1 MPRRRPA
8 RALCASLSVS
18 LSLALLGACTA
29 QGSGDRRTP
38 AGGQPGVASGTVIGG
53 TPKRG
58 GTLTVLSNQDFAHLD
73 PARNWVMP
81 TMDFGTRLLYR
92 TLTTFR
98 AAPGKEGGEIVPD
111 LATDLGRPSN
121 GGRTWTFTL
130 KPGLVYEDGTP
141 IRARDVKY
149 NVERSFAP
157 DLAGGP
163 DYAQR
168 YLAGAEGYTGPLDG
182 KHLDSI
188 RTPDERTVVFE
199 LRRPVA
205 EFSSTVTLPTF
216 SPVPASREAGVQYD
230 LRPFSSGPYR
240 IESYARGKKLVLVRN
255 AHWDAATD
263 PVRKAYPDR
272 IVVIQGLKGGQI
284 DDRIIASAGADA
296 SAVEWSDLQPSSV
309 AKVLPRPGVL
319 KRLSAERTGCTD
331 MLALNTSRAPFD
343 DLLVRR
349 ALQYAV
355 DKRAQVIA
363 NGGPALNDVAT
374 GYLPPSLTGGSAS
387 KPVHDGPATGDVA
400 KARRLLAE
408 AGRADGFDTTITV
421 STGDKTRAEALQQS
435 LARVGVRL
443 RIDTVDPSVYYD
455 TIGDTAKA
463 PDMAISG
470 WCPDYPSAAT
480 FLPFVFDGRTIKE
493 KGNQGNVSQFR
504 DAAVERR
511 MDEIAA
517 MPDAAAAGK
526 AWAALDAEIQRK
538 VPAVPLLWERKPLL
552 VGDNVAGAFG
562 HPSWTGQFDFAVIGL
577 KDPSRSEG

>member
-1 MPRRRPA
+1 MSRRTRM
-8 RALCASLSVS
+8 LSASLSTS
-18 LSLALLGACTA
+18 LALALLGACST
-29 QGSGDRRTP
+29 QGGDDRDPDRR
-38 AGGQPGVASGTVIGG
+38 QPGVATGTVIGG

-81 TMDFGTRLLYR
+81 AMDFGTRLIYR

-98 AAPGKEGGEIVPD
+98 AEPGKKGSEIVPD
-111 LATDLGRPSN
+111 LATDLGRSSD

-141 IRARDVKY
+141 IRARDIKY

-168 YLAGAEGYTGPLDG
+168 YLADAEGYAGPLDG

-188 RTPDERTVVFE
+188 RTPDDRTIVFS
-199 LRRPVA
+199 LNRPVA
-205 EFSSTVTLPTF
+205 EFSYTVTLPTF
-216 SPVPASREAGVQYD
+216 SPVPESREKGVQYD

-255 AHWDAATD
+255 THWDAATD

-284 DDRIIASAGADA
+284 DDRIIESAGVDA

-309 AKVLPRPGVL
+309 AKVLPKPEIRQ
-319 KRLSAERTGCTD
+319 RLSAERTGCTD

-343 DLLVRR
+343 DPKLRL
-349 ALQYAV
+349 AMQYAV
-355 DKRAQVIA
+355 DKEAQVTA
-363 NGGPALNDVAT
+363 NGGPALNDIAT
-374 GYLPPSLTGGSAS
+374 AYLPPSLTGGRAAA
-387 KPVHDGPATGDVA
+387 PVHGGTATGDVK
-400 KARRLLAE
+400 KAEKLLAE

-435 LARVGVRL
+435 LSRVGIRL
-443 RIDTVDPSVYYD
+443 RIETVDPSVYYD
-455 TIGDTAKA
+455 TIGDTANA

-480 FLPFVFDGRTIKE
+480 FLPFVFDGRTIKP

-504 DAAVERR
+504 DKAVERR

-517 MPDAAAAGK
+517 MSDATAANK
-526 AWAALDAEIQRK
+526 AWAALDREIQRTS
-538 VPAVPLLWERKPLL
+538 PAVPLLWERKPLL
-552 VGDNVAGAFG
+552 VGDNIAGAFG

-577 KDPSRSEG
+577 KDPSRSKG

>member
-1 MPRRRPA
+1 MSRRTRI
-8 RALCASLSVS
+8 LSASLSTS
-18 LSLALLGACTA
+18 LALALLGACTT
-29 QGSGDRRTP
+29 QGGGDREPDGR
-38 AGGQPGVASGTVIGG
+38 QPGVATGTVIGG

-81 TMDFGTRLLYR
+81 TMDFGTRLIYR

-98 AAPGKEGGEIVPD
+98 AEPGKKGSEIVPD
-111 LATDLGRPSN
+111 LATDLGRSSD

-141 IRARDVKY
+141 IRARDIKY

-168 YLAGAEGYTGPLDG
+168 YLADAEGYAGPLDG
-182 KHLDSI
+182 KHLASI
-188 RTPDERTVVFE
+188 RTPDDRTIVFS

-205 EFSSTVTLPTF
+205 EFSYTVTLPTF
-216 SPVPASREAGVQYD
+216 SPVPESREKGVQYD

-255 AHWDAATD
+255 THWDAATD

-284 DDRIIASAGADA
+284 DDRIIESAGVDA

-309 AKVLPRPGVL
+309 AKVLPKPEIRQ
-319 KRLSAERTGCTD
+319 RLSAERTGCTD

-343 DLLVRR
+343 DPKLRQ
-349 ALQYAV
+349 AMQYAV
-355 DKRAQVIA
+355 DKEAQVTA

-374 GYLPPSLTGGSAS
+374 AYLPPSLTGGRAAA
-387 KPVHDGPATGDVA
+387 PVHGGPSTGDVE
-400 KARRLLAE
+400 KAEKLLAE
-408 AGRADGFDTTITV
+408 AGKADGFDTTITV

-435 LARVGVRL
+435 LDRVGIRL
-443 RIDTVDPSVYYD
+443 RIETVDPSVYYD
-455 TIGDTAKA
+455 TIGDTANA

-480 FLPFVFDGRTIKE
+480 FLPFVFDGRTIKP

-504 DAAVERR
+504 DKAVERR

-517 MPDAAAAGK
+517 MSDASAANK
-526 AWAALDAEIQRK
+526 AWTALDREIQRTS
-538 VPAVPLLWERKPLL
+538 PAVPLLWERKPLL
-552 VGDNVAGAFG
+552 VGDNIAGAFG

-577 KDPSRSEG
+577 KDPSRSKG

>member
-1 MPRRRPA
+1 MPRHTRP
-8 RALCASLSVS
+8 LSVS
-18 LSLALLGACTA
+18 LSASLTLALLGACTT
-29 QGSGDRRTP
+29 QGGDDRAPDKR
-38 AGGQPGVASGTVIGG
+38 QPGVATGTVIGG
-53 TPKRG
+53 TPMRG

-98 AAPGKEGGEIVPD
+98 AAPGKEGSEVVPD
-111 LATDLGRPSN
+111 LATDLGTSSD

-130 KPGLVYEDGTP
+130 KPGLAYEDGTP
-141 IRARDVKY
+141 IRARDIKY

-168 YLAGAEGYTGPLDG
+168 YLAGTEGYTGPLDG

-188 RTPDERTVVFE
+188 RTPDDRTVIFA

-216 SPVPASREAGVQYD
+216 SPVPASREKGVQYD

-255 AHWDAATD
+255 THWDVATD

-284 DDRIIASAGADA
+284 DDRIIESAGADA
-296 SAVEWSDLQPSSV
+296 SAIEWSDLQPASV
-309 AKVLPRPGVL
+309 AKVLPRPDIR

-331 MLALNTSRAPFD
+331 MLALNTSRPPFD
-343 DLLVRR
+343 DPKLRQ
-349 ALQYAV
+349 AMHYAV
-355 DKRAQVIA
+355 DKQAQVTA

-374 GYLPPSLTGGSAS
+374 AYLPPSLTGGRAAD
-387 KPVHDGPATGDVA
+387 PLHAGPATGDVK
-400 KARRLLAE
+400 KAEKLLAE
-408 AGRADGFDTTITV
+408 AGKADGFDTTITV

-435 LARVGVRL
+435 LARVGIRL
-443 RIDTVDPSVYYD
+443 RIETVDPSVYYD
-455 TIGDTAKA
+455 TIGDTINA

-480 FLPFVFDGRTIKE
+480 FLPFVFDGRTIKP

-504 DAAVERR
+504 DKAVDRR
-511 MDEIAA
+511 MDEIAE
-517 MPDAAAAGK
+517 MSDATTANE
-526 AWAALDAEIQRK
+526 AWTALDQQIQRK
-538 VPAVPLLWERKPLL
+538 SPAIPLLWERKPLL
-552 VGDNVAGAFG
+552 VGDNIAGAFG

-577 KDPSRSEG
+577 KDPSRSQD

>member
-1 MPRRRPA
+1 MSRRTRTLSA
-8 RALCASLSVS
+8 TLSASLA
-18 LSLALLGACTA
+18 LALLGACSA
-29 QGSGDRRTP
+29 QGGDDRGPDER
-38 AGGQPGVASGTVIGG
+38 QPGVATGTVIGG

-81 TMDFGTRLLYR
+81 TMDFGTRLIYR

-98 AAPGKEGGEIVPD
+98 AAPGKQGSEIVPD
-111 LATDLGRPSN
+111 LATDLGRSSD

-141 IRARDVKY
+141 IRARDIKY

-168 YLAGAEGYTGPLDG
+168 YLAGTEGYAGPLDG
-182 KHLDSI
+182 KHLDSV
-188 RTPDERTVVFE
+188 RTPDDRTIVFS

-205 EFSSTVTLPTF
+205 EFSYTVTLPTF
-216 SPVPASREAGVQYD
+216 SPVPESREKGVQYD

-255 AHWDAATD
+255 PHWDAATD

-284 DDRIIASAGADA
+284 DDRIIESAGVDA

-309 AKVLPRPGVL
+309 AKVLPKPAIRQ
-319 KRLSAERTGCTD
+319 RLSAERTGCTD

-343 DLLVRR
+343 NPKLRQ
-349 ALQYAV
+349 AMQYAV
-355 DKRAQVIA
+355 DKEAQVTA

-374 GYLPPSLTGGSAS
+374 GYLPPSLTGGRPAE
-387 KPVHDGPATGDVA
+387 PVHDGPATGDER
-400 KARRLLAE
+400 KAEKLLAE

-435 LARVGVRL
+435 LARVGIRL
-443 RIDTVDPSVYYD
+443 RIETVDPSVYYD
-455 TIGDTAKA
+455 TIGDTAGA

-480 FLPFVFDGRTIKE
+480 FLPFVFDGRAIKP

-504 DAAVERR
+504 DKAVEQR

-517 MPDAAAAGK
+517 MPDATAANT
-526 AWAALDAEIQRK
+526 AWTALDQEIQRSS
-538 VPAVPLLWERKPLL
+538 PAVPLLWERKPLL
-552 VGDNVAGAFG
+552 VGDNIAGAFG

-577 KDPSRSEG
+577 KDPSRSKG

>member
-1 MPRRRPA
+1 MSRPT
-8 RALCASLSVS
+8 RMLSASLSTS
-18 LSLALLGACTA
+18 LALALLGACTT
-29 QGSGDRRTP
+29 QGGDDRDPDKR
-38 AGGQPGVASGTVIGG
+38 QPGVATGTVIGG

-81 TMDFGTRLLYR
+81 TMDFGTRLIYR

-98 AAPGKEGGEIVPD
+98 AAPGKKGSEIVPD
-111 LATDLGRPSN
+111 LATDLGRSSD

-141 IRARDVKY
+141 IRARDIKY

-168 YLAGAEGYTGPLDG
+168 YLADAEGYAGPLDG

-188 RTPDERTVVFE
+188 RTPDDRTIVFA

-205 EFSSTVTLPTF
+205 EFSYTVTLPTF
-216 SPVPASREAGVQYD
+216 SPVPESREKGVQYD

-255 AHWDAATD
+255 THWDAATD

-284 DDRIIASAGADA
+284 DDRIIESAGVDA

-309 AKVLPRPGVL
+309 AKVLPKPEIRQ
-319 KRLSAERTGCTD
+319 RLSAERTGCTD

-343 DLLVRR
+343 DPKLRQ
-349 ALQYAV
+349 AMQYAV
-355 DKRAQVIA
+355 DKEAQVTA

-374 GYLPPSLTGGSAS
+374 AYLPPSLTGGRAAA
-387 KPVHDGPATGDVA
+387 PVHGGPATGDVK
-400 KARRLLAE
+400 KAEKLLAE
-408 AGRADGFDTTITV
+408 AGEADGFDTTITV

-435 LARVGVRL
+435 LARVGIRL
-443 RIDTVDPSVYYD
+443 RIETVDPSVYYD
-455 TIGDTAKA
+455 TIGDTANA

-480 FLPFVFDGRTIKE
+480 FLPFVFDGRTIKP

-504 DAAVERR
+504 DKAVERR

-517 MPDAAAAGK
+517 MSDASAANK
-526 AWAALDAEIQRK
+526 AWTALDREIQRTS
-538 VPAVPLLWERKPLL
+538 PAVPLLWERKPLL
-552 VGDNVAGAFG
+552 VGDNIAGAFG

-577 KDPSRSEG
+577 KDPSRSKG

>member
-1 MPRRRPA
+1 MSRRTRM
-8 RALCASLSVS
+8 LSASLSTS
-18 LSLALLGACTA
+18 LALALLGACST
-29 QGSGDRRTP
+29 QGGDGRDPDRR
-38 AGGQPGVASGTVIGG
+38 QPGVATGTVIGG

-81 TMDFGTRLLYR
+81 AMDFGTRLIYR

-98 AAPGKEGGEIVPD
+98 AEPGKKGSEIVPD
-111 LATDLGRPSN
+111 LATDLGRSSD

-141 IRARDVKY
+141 IRARDIKY

-168 YLAGAEGYTGPLDG
+168 YLADAEGYAGPLGG

-188 RTPDERTVVFE
+188 RTPDDRTIVFS
-199 LRRPVA
+199 LNRPVA
-205 EFSSTVTLPTF
+205 EFSYTVTLPTF
-216 SPVPASREAGVQYD
+216 SPVPESREKGVQYD

-255 AHWDAATD
+255 THWDAATD

-284 DDRIIASAGADA
+284 DDRIIESAGVDA

-309 AKVLPRPGVL
+309 AKVLPKPEIRQ
-319 KRLSAERTGCTD
+319 RLSAERTGCTD

-343 DLLVRR
+343 DPKLRL
-349 ALQYAV
+349 AMQYAV
-355 DKRAQVIA
+355 DKEAQVTA

-374 GYLPPSLTGGSAS
+374 AYLPPSLTGGRAAA
-387 KPVHDGPATGDVA
+387 PVHGGPVTGDVK
-400 KARRLLAE
+400 KAEKLLAE

-435 LARVGVRL
+435 LSRVGIRL
-443 RIDTVDPSVYYD
+443 RIETVDPSVYYD
-455 TIGDTAKA
+455 TIGDTANA

-480 FLPFVFDGRTIKE
+480 FLPFVFDGRTIKP

-504 DAAVERR
+504 DKAVERR

-517 MPDAAAAGK
+517 MSDATAANK
-526 AWAALDAEIQRK
+526 AWTALDREIQRTS
-538 VPAVPLLWERKPLL
+538 PAVPLLWERKPLL
-552 VGDNVAGAFG
+552 VGDNIAGAFG

-577 KDPSRSEG
+577 KDPSRSKG

>member
-1 MPRRRPA
+1 MSRRTRM
-8 RALCASLSVS
+8 LSASLSTS
-18 LSLALLGACTA
+18 LALALLGACST
-29 QGSGDRRTP
+29 QGGDDRDQDGR
-38 AGGQPGVASGTVIGG
+38 QPGVATGTVIGG

-81 TMDFGTRLLYR
+81 AMDFGTRLIYR

-98 AAPGKEGGEIVPD
+98 AEPGKKGSEIVPD
-111 LATDLGRPSN
+111 LATDLGRSSD

-141 IRARDVKY
+141 IRARDIKY

-168 YLAGAEGYTGPLDG
+168 YLADAEGYAGPLGG

-188 RTPDERTVVFE
+188 RTPDDRTVVFS
-199 LRRPVA
+199 LNRPVA
-205 EFSSTVTLPTF
+205 EFPYTVTLPTF
-216 SPVPASREAGVQYD
+216 SPVPESREKGVQYD

-255 AHWDAATD
+255 THWDAATD

-284 DDRIIASAGADA
+284 DDRIIQSAGVDA

-309 AKVLPRPGVL
+309 AKVLPKPEIRQ
-319 KRLSAERTGCTD
+319 RLSAERTGCTD

-343 DLLVRR
+343 DPKLRL
-349 ALQYAV
+349 AMQYAV
-355 DKRAQVIA
+355 DKEAQVTA

-374 GYLPPSLTGGSAS
+374 AYLPPSLTGGRAAA
-387 KPVHDGPATGDVA
+387 PVHGGPVTGDVK
-400 KARRLLAE
+400 KAEKLLAE

-435 LARVGVRL
+435 LSRVGIRL
-443 RIDTVDPSVYYD
+443 RIETVDPSVYYD
-455 TIGDTAKA
+455 TIGDTANA

-480 FLPFVFDGRTIKE
+480 FLPFVFDGRTIKP

-504 DAAVERR
+504 DKAVERR

-517 MPDAAAAGK
+517 MPDATAADK
-526 AWAALDAEIQRK
+526 AWTALDREIQRTS
-538 VPAVPLLWERKPLL
+538 PAVPLLWERKPLL
-552 VGDNVAGAFG
+552 VGDNIAGAFG

-577 KDPSRSEG
+577 KDPSRSKG

>member
-1 MPRRRPA
+1 MPRPTRM
-8 RALCASLSVS
+8 LSASLSAS
-18 LSLALLGACTA
+18 LALALLGACTT
-29 QGSGDRRTP
+29 QGGDDRDPDKR
-38 AGGQPGVASGTVIGG
+38 QPGVATGTVIGG

-81 TMDFGTRLLYR
+81 TMDFGTRLIYR

-98 AAPGKEGGEIVPD
+98 AAPGKKGSEIVPD
-111 LATDLGRPSN
+111 LATDLGRSSD

-141 IRARDVKY
+141 IRARDIKY
-149 NVERSFAP
+149 NVERSFAS

-168 YLAGAEGYTGPLDG
+168 YLADAEGYAGPLDG

-188 RTPDERTVVFE
+188 RTPDDRTIVFA

-205 EFSSTVTLPTF
+205 EFSYTVTLPTF
-216 SPVPASREAGVQYD
+216 SPVPESREKGVQYD

-255 AHWDAATD
+255 THWDAATD

-272 IVVIQGLKGGQI
+272 IVVIQGLKGSQI
-284 DDRIIASAGADA
+284 DDRIIESAGVDA

-309 AKVLPRPGVL
+309 AKVLPKPEIRQ
-319 KRLSAERTGCTD
+319 RLSAERTGCTD

-343 DLLVRR
+343 DPKLRQ
-349 ALQYAV
+349 AMQYAV
-355 DKRAQVIA
+355 DKEAQVTA

-374 GYLPPSLTGGSAS
+374 AYLPPSLTGGRAAA
-387 KPVHDGPATGDVA
+387 PVHGGPTTGDVK
-400 KARRLLAE
+400 KAEKLLTE
-408 AGRADGFDTTITV
+408 AGEADGFDTTITV

-435 LARVGVRL
+435 LARVGIRL
-443 RIDTVDPSVYYD
+443 RIETVDPSVYYD
-455 TIGDTAKA
+455 TIGDTANA

-480 FLPFVFDGRTIKE
+480 FLPFVFDGRTIKP

-504 DAAVERR
+504 DKAVERR

-517 MPDAAAAGK
+517 MSDASAANK
-526 AWAALDAEIQRK
+526 AWTALDREIQRTS
-538 VPAVPLLWERKPLL
+538 PAVPLLWERKPLL
-552 VGDNVAGAFG
+552 VGDNIAGAFG

-577 KDPSRSEG
+577 KDPSRSKG

>member
-1 MPRRRPA
+1 MSRRTRM
-8 RALCASLSVS
+8 LSASLSTS
-18 LSLALLGACTA
+18 LALALLGACST
-29 QGSGDRRTP
+29 QGGDDRDQDGR
-38 AGGQPGVASGTVIGG
+38 QPGVATGTVIGG

-81 TMDFGTRLLYR
+81 AMDFGTRLIYR

-98 AAPGKEGGEIVPD
+98 AEPGKKGSEIVPD
-111 LATDLGRPSN
+111 LATDLGRSSD

-141 IRARDVKY
+141 IRARDIKY

-168 YLAGAEGYTGPLDG
+168 YLADAEGYAGPLGG

-188 RTPDERTVVFE
+188 RTPDDRTVVFS
-199 LRRPVA
+199 LNRPVA
-205 EFSSTVTLPTF
+205 EFPYTVTLPTF
-216 SPVPASREAGVQYD
+216 SPVPESREKGVQYD

-255 AHWDAATD
+255 THWDAATD

-284 DDRIIASAGADA
+284 DDRIIQSAGVDA

-309 AKVLPRPGVL
+309 AKVLPKPDIRQ
-319 KRLSAERTGCTD
+319 RLSAERTGCTD

-343 DLLVRR
+343 DPKLRL
-349 ALQYAV
+349 AMQYAV
-355 DKRAQVIA
+355 DKEAQVTA

-374 GYLPPSLTGGSAS
+374 AYLPPSLTGGRAAA
-387 KPVHDGPATGDVA
+387 PVHGGPVTGDVK
-400 KARRLLAE
+400 KAEKLLAE

-435 LARVGVRL
+435 LSRVGIRL
-443 RIDTVDPSVYYD
+443 RIETVDPSVYYD
-455 TIGDTAKA
+455 TIGDTANA

-480 FLPFVFDGRTIKE
+480 FLPFVFDGRTIKP

-504 DAAVERR
+504 DKAVERR

-517 MPDAAAAGK
+517 MPDETAADK
-526 AWAALDAEIQRK
+526 AWTALDREIQRTS
-538 VPAVPLLWERKPLL
+538 PAVPLLWERKPLL
-552 VGDNVAGAFG
+552 VGDNIAGAFG

-577 KDPSRSEG
+577 KDPSRSKG

>member
-1 MPRRRPA
+1 MSRRTRM
-8 RALCASLSVS
+8 LSASLSTS
-18 LSLALLGACTA
+18 LALALLGACTA
-29 QGSGDRRTP
+29 QGGGDRDPDGR
-38 AGGQPGVASGTVIGG
+38 QPGVATGTVIGG

-81 TMDFGTRLLYR
+81 TMDFGTRLIYR

-98 AAPGKEGGEIVPD
+98 AEPGKKGSEIVPD
-111 LATDLGRPSN
+111 LATDLGRSSD

-141 IRARDVKY
+141 IRARDIKY

-168 YLAGAEGYTGPLDG
+168 YLADTEGYAGPLDG

-188 RTPDERTVVFE
+188 RTPDDRTIVFS

-205 EFSSTVTLPTF
+205 EFSYTVTLPTF
-216 SPVPASREAGVQYD
+216 SPVPASREKGVQYD

-240 IESYARGKKLVLVRN
+240 VESYARGKKLVLVRN
-255 AHWDAATD
+255 THWDAATD

-284 DDRIIASAGADA
+284 DDRIIESAGVDA

-309 AKVLPRPGVL
+309 AKVLPKPEIRQ
-319 KRLSAERTGCTD
+319 RLSAERTGCTD

-343 DLLVRR
+343 DPKLRL
-349 ALQYAV
+349 AMQYAV
-355 DKRAQVIA
+355 DKEAQVTA

-374 GYLPPSLTGGSAS
+374 AYLPPSLTGGRAAA
-387 KPVHDGPATGDVA
+387 PVHDGPATGDVK
-400 KARRLLAE
+400 KAEKLLAE

-435 LARVGVRL
+435 LSRVGIRL
-443 RIDTVDPSVYYD
+443 RIETVDPSVYYD
-455 TIGDTAKA
+455 TIGDTANA

-480 FLPFVFDGRTIKE
+480 FLPFVFDGRTIKP

-504 DAAVERR
+504 DKAVERR

-517 MPDAAAAGK
+517 MSDATAANK
-526 AWAALDAEIQRK
+526 AWTALDREIQRTS
-538 VPAVPLLWERKPLL
+538 PAVPLLWERKPLL
-552 VGDNVAGAFG
+552 VGDNIAGAFG

-577 KDPSRSEG
+577 KDPSRSRG

>member
-1 MPRRRPA
+1 MSRRTRM
-8 RALCASLSVS
+8 LSASLSTS
-18 LSLALLGACTA
+18 LALALLGACTT
-29 QGSGDRRTP
+29 QGGDDRDPDKR
-38 AGGQPGVASGTVIGG
+38 QPGVATGTVIGG

-81 TMDFGTRLLYR
+81 TMDFGTRLIYR

-98 AAPGKEGGEIVPD
+98 AAPGKKGSEIVPD
-111 LATDLGRPSN
+111 LATDLGRSSD

-141 IRARDVKY
+141 IRARDIKY

-168 YLAGAEGYTGPLDG
+168 YLAEAEGYAGPLDG

-188 RTPDERTVVFE
+188 RTPDDRTIVFA

-205 EFSSTVTLPTF
+205 EFSYTVTLPTF
-216 SPVPASREAGVQYD
+216 SPVPESREKGVQYD

-255 AHWDAATD
+255 THWDAATD

-284 DDRIIASAGADA
+284 DDRIIESAGVDA

-309 AKVLPRPGVL
+309 AKVLPKPEIRQ
-319 KRLSAERTGCTD
+319 RLSAERTGCTD

-343 DLLVRR
+343 DPKLRQ
-349 ALQYAV
+349 AMQYAV
-355 DKRAQVIA
+355 DKEAQVTA

-374 GYLPPSLTGGSAS
+374 AFLPPSLTGGRAAA
-387 KPVHDGPATGDVA
+387 PVHDRPATGDVK
-400 KARRLLAE
+400 KAEKLLAE

-435 LARVGVRL
+435 LARVGIRL
-443 RIDTVDPSVYYD
+443 RIETVDPSVYYD
-455 TIGDTAKA
+455 TIGDTANA

-480 FLPFVFDGRTIKE
+480 FLPFVFDGRTIKP

-504 DAAVERR
+504 DKAVERR

-517 MPDAAAAGK
+517 MSDASAANK
-526 AWAALDAEIQRK
+526 AWTALDREIQRTS
-538 VPAVPLLWERKPLL
+538 PAVPLLWERKPLL
-552 VGDNVAGAFG
+552 VGDNIAGAFG

-577 KDPSRSEG
+577 KDPSRSKG

>member
-1 MPRRRPA
+1 MSRRTRM
-8 RALCASLSVS
+8 LSASLSTS
-18 LSLALLGACTA
+18 LALALLGACST
-29 QGSGDRRTP
+29 QGGDDRDQDGR
-38 AGGQPGVASGTVIGG
+38 QPGVATGTVIGG

-81 TMDFGTRLLYR
+81 AMDFGTRLIYR

-98 AAPGKEGGEIVPD
+98 AEPGKKGSEIVPD
-111 LATDLGRPSN
+111 LATDLGRSSD

-141 IRARDVKY
+141 IRARDIKY

-168 YLAGAEGYTGPLDG
+168 YLADAEGYAGPLGG

-188 RTPDERTVVFE
+188 RTPDDRTVVFS
-199 LRRPVA
+199 LNRPVA
-205 EFSSTVTLPTF
+205 EFPYTVTLPTF
-216 SPVPASREAGVQYD
+216 SPVPESREKGVQYD

-255 AHWDAATD
+255 THWDAATD

-284 DDRIIASAGADA
+284 DDRIIQSAGVDA

-309 AKVLPRPGVL
+309 AKVLPKPDIRQ
-319 KRLSAERTGCTD
+319 RLSAERTGCTD

-343 DLLVRR
+343 DPKLRL
-349 ALQYAV
+349 AMQYAV
-355 DKRAQVIA
+355 DKEAQVTA

-374 GYLPPSLTGGSAS
+374 AYLPPSLTGGRAAA
-387 KPVHDGPATGDVA
+387 PVHGGPVTGDVK
-400 KARRLLAE
+400 KAEKLLAE

-435 LARVGVRL
+435 LSRVGIRL
-443 RIDTVDPSVYYD
+443 RIETVDPSVYYD
-455 TIGDTAKA
+455 TIGDTANA

-480 FLPFVFDGRTIKE
+480 FLPFVFDGRTIKP

-504 DAAVERR
+504 DKAVERR

-517 MPDAAAAGK
+517 MPDATAADK
-526 AWAALDAEIQRK
+526 AWTALDREIQRTS
-538 VPAVPLLWERKPLL
+538 PAVPLLWERKPLL
-552 VGDNVAGAFG
+552 VGDNIAGAFG

-577 KDPSRSEG
+577 KDPSRSKG

>member
-1 MPRRRPA
+1 MSRRSRV
-8 RALCASLSVS
+8 LSVS
-18 LSLALLGACTA
+18 LSTSLALALLSACST
-29 QGSGDRRTP
+29 QGGDDRGPDTR
-38 AGGQPGVASGTVIGG
+38 QPGVATGTVIGG

-81 TMDFGTRLLYR
+81 TMDFGTRLIYR

-98 AAPGKEGGEIVPD
+98 AAPGKRGSEIVPD
-111 LATDLGRPSN
+111 LATDLGRSSD

-130 KPGLVYEDGTP
+130 KSGLVYEDGTP
-141 IRARDVKY
+141 IRARDIKY

-168 YLAGAEGYTGPLDG
+168 YLAGTEGYAGPLDG
-182 KHLDSI
+182 EHLDSI
-188 RTPDERTVVFE
+188 RTPDDRTIVFS

-216 SPVPASREAGVQYD
+216 SPVPESREKGVQYD

-240 IESYARGKKLVLVRN
+240 IESYARGKKLVLGRN
-255 AHWDAATD
+255 PHWDAATD

-272 IVVIQGLKGGQI
+272 IVVVQGLKGGQI
-284 DDRIIASAGADA
+284 DDRIIESAGADA

-309 AKVLPRPGVL
+309 AKVLPKPGIRQ
-319 KRLSAERTGCTD
+319 RLSAERTGCTD

-343 DLLVRR
+343 DPKLRQ
-349 ALQYAV
+349 AMQYAV
-355 DKRAQVIA
+355 DKQAQVTA
-363 NGGPALNDVAT
+363 NGGPALNDIAT
-374 GYLPPSLTGGSAS
+374 AYLPPSLTGGRAAD
-387 KPVHDGPATGDVA
+387 PVHTGPATGDVK
-400 KARRLLAE
+400 KADKLLAE
-408 AGRADGFDTTITV
+408 AGKGDGFDTTITV

-435 LARVGVRL
+435 LARVGIRL
-443 RIDTVDPSVYYD
+443 RIETVDPSVYYD
-455 TIGDTAKA
+455 TIGDTANA

-480 FLPFVFDGRTIKE
+480 FLPFVFDGRTIKA

-504 DAAVERR
+504 DKAVERR

-517 MPDAAAAGK
+517 MPDATAAAK
-526 AWAALDAEIQRK
+526 AWNALDREIQAK
-538 VPAVPLLWERKPLL
+538 SPAVPLLWERKPLL
-552 VGDNVAGAFG
+552 VGDNIAGAFG

-577 KDPSRSEG
+577 KDPSRSQG

>member
-1 MPRRRPA
+1 MSRRTRM
-8 RALCASLSVS
+8 LSASLSTS
-18 LSLALLGACTA
+18 LALALLGACST
-29 QGSGDRRTP
+29 QGGDDRDPGER
-38 AGGQPGVASGTVIGG
+38 QPGVATGTVIGG

-81 TMDFGTRLLYR
+81 AMDFGTRLIYR

-98 AAPGKEGGEIVPD
+98 AEPGKKGSEIVPD
-111 LATDLGRPSN
+111 LATDLGRSSD

-141 IRARDVKY
+141 IRARDIKY

-168 YLAGAEGYTGPLDG
+168 YLADAEGYTGPLDG

-188 RTPDERTVVFE
+188 RTPDDRTIVFS
-199 LRRPVA
+199 LNRPVA
-205 EFSSTVTLPTF
+205 EFSYTVTLPTF
-216 SPVPASREAGVQYD
+216 SPVPPSREKGVQYD

-255 AHWDAATD
+255 THWDAATD

-284 DDRIIASAGADA
+284 DDRIIESAGVDA

-309 AKVLPRPGVL
+309 AKVLPKPEIRQ
-319 KRLSAERTGCTD
+319 RLSAERTGCTD

-343 DLLVRR
+343 DPKLRL
-349 ALQYAV
+349 AMQYAV
-355 DKRAQVIA
+355 DKEAQVTA

-374 GYLPPSLTGGSAS
+374 AYLPPSLTGGRAAD
-387 KPVHDGPATGDVA
+387 PVHDGPATGDVK
-400 KARRLLAE
+400 KAEKLLAE
-408 AGRADGFDTTITV
+408 AGKADGFDTTITV

-435 LARVGVRL
+435 LSRVGIRL
-443 RIDTVDPSVYYD
+443 RIETVDPSVYYD
-455 TIGDTAKA
+455 TIGDTANA

-480 FLPFVFDGRTIKE
+480 FLPFVFDGRTIKP

-504 DAAVERR
+504 DKAVERR

-517 MPDAAAAGK
+517 MSDATAANK
-526 AWAALDAEIQRK
+526 AWTALDREIQRTS
-538 VPAVPLLWERKPLL
+538 PAVPLLWERKPLL
-552 VGDNVAGAFG
+552 VGDNIAGAFG

-577 KDPSRSEG
+577 KDPSRSKG

>member
-1 MPRRRPA
+1 MSRRTRM
-8 RALCASLSVS
+8 LSASLSTS
-18 LSLALLGACTA
+18 LALALLGACST
-29 QGSGDRRTP
+29 QGGDDRDPGER
-38 AGGQPGVASGTVIGG
+38 QPGVATGTVIGG

-81 TMDFGTRLLYR
+81 AMDFGTRLIYR

-98 AAPGKEGGEIVPD
+98 AEPGKKGSEIVPD
-111 LATDLGRPSN
+111 LATDLGRSSD

-141 IRARDVKY
+141 IRARDIKY

-168 YLAGAEGYTGPLDG
+168 YLADAEGYAGPLDG

-188 RTPDERTVVFE
+188 RTPDDRTIVFS
-199 LRRPVA
+199 LNRPVA
-205 EFSSTVTLPTF
+205 EFSYTVTLPTF
-216 SPVPASREAGVQYD
+216 SPVPQSREKGVQYD

-255 AHWDAATD
+255 THWDSATD

-284 DDRIIASAGADA
+284 DDRIIESAGVDA

-309 AKVLPRPGVL
+309 AKVLPKPEIRQ
-319 KRLSAERTGCTD
+319 RLSAERTGCTD

-343 DLLVRR
+343 DPKLRL
-349 ALQYAV
+349 AMQYAV
-355 DKRAQVIA
+355 DKEAQVTA
-363 NGGPALNDVAT
+363 NGGPALNDIAT
-374 GYLPPSLTGGSAS
+374 AYLPPSLTGGRAAD
-387 KPVHDGPATGDVA
+387 PVHGGPATGDVK
-400 KARRLLAE
+400 KAEKLLAE
-408 AGRADGFDTTITV
+408 AGKADGFDTTITV

-435 LARVGVRL
+435 LSRVGIRL
-443 RIDTVDPSVYYD
+443 RIETVDPSVYYD
-455 TIGDTAKA
+455 TIGDTANA

-480 FLPFVFDGRTIKE
+480 FLPFVFDGRTIKP

-504 DAAVERR
+504 DKAVERR

-517 MPDAAAAGK
+517 MSDATAANK
-526 AWAALDAEIQRK
+526 AWAALDREIQRTS
-538 VPAVPLLWERKPLL
+538 PAVPLLWERKPLL
-552 VGDNVAGAFG
+552 VGDNIAGAFG

-577 KDPSRSEG
+577 KDPSRSKG

>member
-1 MPRRRPA
+1 MSRRTRM
-8 RALCASLSVS
+8 LSASLST
-18 LSLALLGACTA
+18 SLALVLLGACSP
-29 QGSGDRRTP
+29 QGGDDRDPGER
-38 AGGQPGVASGTVIGG
+38 QPGVATGTVIGS

-81 TMDFGTRLLYR
+81 TMDFGTRLIYR

-98 AAPGKEGGEIVPD
+98 AEPGKKGSEIVPD
-111 LATDLGRPSN
+111 LATDLGRSSD

-141 IRARDVKY
+141 IRARDIKY

-168 YLAGAEGYTGPLDG
+168 YLADAEGYAGPLDG

-188 RTPDERTVVFE
+188 RTPDDRTIVFS

-205 EFSSTVTLPTF
+205 EFSYTVTLPTF
-216 SPVPASREAGVQYD
+216 SPVPESREKGVQYD

-255 AHWDAATD
+255 THWDAATD

-284 DDRIIASAGADA
+284 DDRIIESAGVDA
-296 SAVEWSDLQPSSV
+296 SAVEWSDLQASSV
-309 AKVLPRPGVL
+309 AKVLPKPEIRQ
-319 KRLSAERTGCTD
+319 RLSAERTGCTD

-343 DLLVRR
+343 DPKLRL
-349 ALQYAV
+349 AMQYAV
-355 DKRAQVIA
+355 DKEAQVTA

-374 GYLPPSLTGGSAS
+374 AYLPPSLTGGRPAA
-387 KPVHDGPATGDVA
+387 PVHGGPATGDVK
-400 KARRLLAE
+400 KAEKLLAE
-408 AGRADGFDTTITV
+408 AGKADGFDTTITV

-435 LARVGVRL
+435 LSRVGIRL
-443 RIDTVDPSVYYD
+443 RIETVDPSVYYD
-455 TIGDTAKA
+455 TIGDTAGA

-480 FLPFVFDGRTIKE
+480 FLPFVFDGRTIKP

-504 DAAVERR
+504 DKAVERR

-517 MPDAAAAGK
+517 MPDATAADK
-526 AWAALDAEIQRK
+526 AWTALDREIQRSS
-538 VPAVPLLWERKPLL
+538 PAVPLLWERKPLL
-552 VGDNVAGAFG
+552 VGDNIAGAFG

-577 KDPSRSEG
+577 KDPSRSKG

>member
-1 MPRRRPA
+1 MSRRTRM
-8 RALCASLSVS
+8 LSASLSTS
-18 LSLALLGACTA
+18 LALALLGACTA
-29 QGSGDRRTP
+29 QGGGDRDPDGR
-38 AGGQPGVASGTVIGG
+38 QPGVATGTVIGG

-81 TMDFGTRLLYR
+81 TMDFGTRLIYR

-98 AAPGKEGGEIVPD
+98 AEPGKTGSEIVPD
-111 LATDLGRPSN
+111 LATDLGRSSD

-141 IRARDVKY
+141 IRARDIKY

-168 YLAGAEGYTGPLDG
+168 YLADTEGYAGPLDG

-188 RTPDERTVVFE
+188 RTPDDRTIVFS

-205 EFSSTVTLPTF
+205 EFSYTVTLPTF
-216 SPVPASREAGVQYD
+216 SPVPASREKGVQYD

-240 IESYARGKKLVLVRN
+240 VESYARGKKLVLVRN
-255 AHWDAATD
+255 THWDAATD

-284 DDRIIASAGADA
+284 DDRIIESAGVDA

-309 AKVLPRPGVL
+309 AKVLPKPEIRQ
-319 KRLSAERTGCTD
+319 RLSAERTGCTD

-343 DLLVRR
+343 DPKLRL
-349 ALQYAV
+349 AMQYAV
-355 DKRAQVIA
+355 DKEAQVTA
-363 NGGPALNDVAT
+363 NGGPALNDIAT
-374 GYLPPSLTGGSAS
+374 AYLPPSLTGGRAAA
-387 KPVHDGPATGDVA
+387 PVHGGPATGDVE
-400 KARRLLAE
+400 KAEKLLAE

-435 LARVGVRL
+435 LSRVGIRL
-443 RIDTVDPSVYYD
+443 RIETVDPSVYYD
-455 TIGDTAKA
+455 TIGDTAGA

-480 FLPFVFDGRTIKE
+480 FLPFVFDGRTIKP

-504 DAAVERR
+504 DKAVERR

-517 MPDAAAAGK
+517 MADATAANK
-526 AWAALDAEIQRK
+526 AWTALDREIQRTS
-538 VPAVPLLWERKPLL
+538 PAVPLLWERKPLL
-552 VGDNVAGAFG
+552 VGDNIAGAFG

-577 KDPSRSEG
+577 KDPSRSRG

>member
-1 MPRRRPA
+1 MSRRTRM
-8 RALCASLSVS
+8 LSASLSTS
-18 LSLALLGACTA
+18 LALALLGACST
-29 QGSGDRRTP
+29 QGGDDRDPDRR
-38 AGGQPGVASGTVIGG
+38 QPGVATGTVIGG

-81 TMDFGTRLLYR
+81 AMDFGTRLIYR

-98 AAPGKEGGEIVPD
+98 AEPGKKGSEIVPD
-111 LATDLGRPSN
+111 LATDLGRSSD

-141 IRARDVKY
+141 IRARDIKY

-168 YLAGAEGYTGPLDG
+168 YLADAEGYAGPLDG

-188 RTPDERTVVFE
+188 RTPDDRTIVFS
-199 LRRPVA
+199 LNRPVA
-205 EFSSTVTLPTF
+205 EFSYTVTLPTF
-216 SPVPASREAGVQYD
+216 SPVPESREKGVQYD

-255 AHWDAATD
+255 THWDAATD

-284 DDRIIASAGADA
+284 DDRIIESAGVDA

-309 AKVLPRPGVL
+309 AKVLPKPEIRQ
-319 KRLSAERTGCTD
+319 RLSAERTGCTD

-343 DLLVRR
+343 DPKLRL
-349 ALQYAV
+349 AMQYAV
-355 DKRAQVIA
+355 DKEAQVTA
-363 NGGPALNDVAT
+363 NGGPALNDIAT
-374 GYLPPSLTGGSAS
+374 AYLPPSLTGGRAAA
-387 KPVHDGPATGDVA
+387 PVHGGPATGDVK
-400 KARRLLAE
+400 KAEKLLAE

-435 LARVGVRL
+435 LSRVGIRL
-443 RIDTVDPSVYYD
+443 RIETVDPSVYYD
-455 TIGDTAKA
+455 TIGDTANA

-480 FLPFVFDGRTIKE
+480 FLPFVFDGRTIKP

-504 DAAVERR
+504 DKAVERR

-517 MPDAAAAGK
+517 MSDATAANK
-526 AWAALDAEIQRK
+526 AWAALDREIQRTS
-538 VPAVPLLWERKPLL
+538 PAVPLLWERKPLL
-552 VGDNVAGAFG
+552 VGDNIAGAFG

-577 KDPSRSEG
+577 KDPSRSKG

>member
-1 MPRRRPA
+1 MSRRTRM
-8 RALCASLSVS
+8 LSASLSTS
-18 LSLALLGACTA
+18 LALALLGACTT
-29 QGSGDRRTP
+29 QGGDDRDPDKR
-38 AGGQPGVASGTVIGG
+38 QPGVATGTVIGG

-98 AAPGKEGGEIVPD
+98 AEPGKKGSEIVPD
-111 LATDLGRPSN
+111 LATDLGRSSD

-141 IRARDVKY
+141 IRARDIKY

-168 YLAGAEGYTGPLDG
+168 YLADAEGYAGPLDG

-188 RTPDERTVVFE
+188 RTPDDRTIVFS
-199 LRRPVA
+199 LNRPVA
-205 EFSSTVTLPTF
+205 EFSYTVTLPTF
-216 SPVPASREAGVQYD
+216 SPVPASREKGVQYD

-255 AHWDAATD
+255 THWDAATD

-284 DDRIIASAGADA
+284 DDRIIESAGVDA

-309 AKVLPRPGVL
+309 AKVLPKPEIRQ
-319 KRLSAERTGCTD
+319 RLSAERTGCTD

-343 DLLVRR
+343 DPKLRQ
-349 ALQYAV
+349 AMQYAV
-355 DKRAQVIA
+355 DKEAQVTA

-374 GYLPPSLTGGSAS
+374 AYLPPSLTGGRAAA
-387 KPVHDGPATGDVA
+387 PVHGGPATGDVK
-400 KARRLLAE
+400 KAEKLLAE
-408 AGRADGFDTTITV
+408 VGRADGFDTTITV

-435 LARVGVRL
+435 LARVGIRL
-443 RIDTVDPSVYYD
+443 RIETVDPSVYYD
-455 TIGDTAKA
+455 TIGDTANA

-480 FLPFVFDGRTIKE
+480 FLPFVFDGRTIKP

-504 DAAVERR
+504 DKAVERR

-517 MPDAAAAGK
+517 MADATAADK
-526 AWAALDAEIQRK
+526 AWAALDREIQRTS
-538 VPAVPLLWERKPLL
+538 PAVPLLWERKPLL
-552 VGDNVAGAFG
+552 VGDNIAGAFG

-577 KDPSRSEG
+577 KDPSRSKG

>member
-1 MPRRRPA
+1 MSSRTRI
-8 RALCASLSVS
+8 LSASLSTS
-18 LSLALLGACTA
+18 LALALLGACTT
-29 QGSGDRRTP
+29 QGGGDREPDGR
-38 AGGQPGVASGTVIGG
+38 QPGVATGTVIGG

-81 TMDFGTRLLYR
+81 TMDFGTRLIYR

-98 AAPGKEGGEIVPD
+98 AEPGKKGTEIVPD
-111 LATDLGRPSN
+111 LATDLGRSSDD
-121 GGRTWTFTL
+121 GRTWTFTL

-141 IRARDVKY
+141 IRARDIKY

-168 YLAGAEGYTGPLDG
+168 YLADAEGYAGPLDG
-182 KHLDSI
+182 KHLASI
-188 RTPDERTVVFE
+188 RTPDDRTIVFS

-205 EFSSTVTLPTF
+205 EFSYTVTLPTF
-216 SPVPASREAGVQYD
+216 SPVPESREKGVQYD

-255 AHWDAATD
+255 THWDAATD

-284 DDRIIASAGADA
+284 DDRIIESAGVDA

-309 AKVLPRPGVL
+309 AKVLPKPEIRQ
-319 KRLSAERTGCTD
+319 RLSAERTGCTD

-343 DLLVRR
+343 DPKLRQ
-349 ALQYAV
+349 AMQYAV
-355 DKRAQVIA
+355 DKEAQVTA

-374 GYLPPSLTGGSAS
+374 AYLPPSLTGGRAAA
-387 KPVHDGPATGDVA
+387 PVHGGPSTGDVE
-400 KARRLLAE
+400 KAEKLLAE
-408 AGRADGFDTTITV
+408 AGKADGFDTTITV

-435 LARVGVRL
+435 LDRVGIRL
-443 RIDTVDPSVYYD
+443 RIETVDPSVYYD
-455 TIGDTAKA
+455 TIGDTANA

-480 FLPFVFDGRTIKE
+480 FLPFVFDGRTIKP

-504 DAAVERR
+504 DKAVERR

-517 MPDAAAAGK
+517 MSDASAANK
-526 AWAALDAEIQRK
+526 AWTALDREIQRTS
-538 VPAVPLLWERKPLL
+538 PAVPLLWERKPLL
-552 VGDNVAGAFG
+552 VGDNIAGAFG

-577 KDPSRSEG
+577 KDPSRSKG

>member
-1 MPRRRPA
+1 MSRRTRM
-8 RALCASLSVS
+8 LSASLSTS
-18 LSLALLGACTA
+18 LALALLGACTT
-29 QGSGDRRTP
+29 QGGGDREPDRR
-38 AGGQPGVASGTVIGG
+38 QPGVATGTVIGG

-81 TMDFGTRLLYR
+81 TMDFGTRLIYR

-98 AAPGKEGGEIVPD
+98 AEPGKKGSEIVPD
-111 LATDLGRPSN
+111 LATDLGRSSD

-141 IRARDVKY
+141 IRARDIKY

-168 YLAGAEGYTGPLDG
+168 YLADTEGYAGPLDG
-182 KHLDSI
+182 KHLASI
-188 RTPDERTVVFE
+188 RTPDDRTIVFS

-205 EFSSTVTLPTF
+205 EFSYTVTLPTF
-216 SPVPASREAGVQYD
+216 SPVPESREKGVQYD

-255 AHWDAATD
+255 THWDAATD

-284 DDRIIASAGADA
+284 DDRIIESAGVDA

-309 AKVLPRPGVL
+309 AKVLPKLEIRQ
-319 KRLSAERTGCTD
+319 RLSSERTGCTD
-331 MLALNTSRAPFD
+331 MLALNTSRPPFD
-343 DLLVRR
+343 DPKLRQ
-349 ALQYAV
+349 AMQYAV
-355 DKRAQVIA
+355 DKEAQVTA

-374 GYLPPSLTGGSAS
+374 AYLPPSLTGGRAAA
-387 KPVHDGPATGDVA
+387 PVHGGPSTGDVQ
-400 KARRLLAE
+400 KAEKLLAE
-408 AGRADGFDTTITV
+408 AGKADGFDTTITV

-435 LARVGVRL
+435 LDRVGIRL
-443 RIDTVDPSVYYD
+443 RIETVDPSVYYD
-455 TIGDTAKA
+455 TIGDTANA

-480 FLPFVFDGRTIKE
+480 FLPFVFDGRTIKP

-504 DAAVERR
+504 DKAVERR
-511 MDEIAA
+511 MDEIAE
-517 MPDAAAAGK
+517 MSDASAANK
-526 AWAALDAEIQRK
+526 AWTALDREIQSMS
-538 VPAVPLLWERKPLL
+538 PAVPLLWERKPLL
-552 VGDNVAGAFG
+552 VGDNIAGAFG

-577 KDPSRSEG
+577 KDPSRSKG

>member
-1 MPRRRPA
+1 MSRRTRM
-8 RALCASLSVS
+8 LSASLSTS
-18 LSLALLGACTA
+18 LALALLGACST
-29 QGSGDRRTP
+29 QGGDGRDPDRR
-38 AGGQPGVASGTVIGG
+38 QPGVATGTVIGG

-81 TMDFGTRLLYR
+81 AMDFGTRLIYR

-98 AAPGKEGGEIVPD
+98 AEPGKKGSEIVPD
-111 LATDLGRPSN
+111 LATDLGRSSD

-141 IRARDVKY
+141 IRARDIKY

-168 YLAGAEGYTGPLDG
+168 YLADAEGYAGPLGG

-188 RTPDERTVVFE
+188 RTPDDRTIVFS
-199 LRRPVA
+199 LNRPVA
-205 EFSSTVTLPTF
+205 EFSYTVTLPTF
-216 SPVPASREAGVQYD
+216 SPVPESREKGVQYD

-255 AHWDAATD
+255 THWDAATD

-284 DDRIIASAGADA
+284 DDRIIESAGVDA

-309 AKVLPRPGVL
+309 AKVLPKPEIRQ
-319 KRLSAERTGCTD
+319 RLSAERTGCTD

-343 DLLVRR
+343 DPKLRL
-349 ALQYAV
+349 AMQYAV
-355 DKRAQVIA
+355 DKEAQVTA
-363 NGGPALNDVAT
+363 NGGPALNDIAT
-374 GYLPPSLTGGSAS
+374 AYLPPSLTGGRAAA
-387 KPVHDGPATGDVA
+387 PVHGGPVTGDVK
-400 KARRLLAE
+400 KAEKLLAE

-435 LARVGVRL
+435 LSRVGIRL
-443 RIDTVDPSVYYD
+443 RIETVDPSVYYD
-455 TIGDTAKA
+455 TIGDTANA

-480 FLPFVFDGRTIKE
+480 FLPFVFDGRTIKP

-504 DAAVERR
+504 DKAVERR

-517 MPDAAAAGK
+517 MSDATAANK
-526 AWAALDAEIQRK
+526 AWTALDREIQRTS
-538 VPAVPLLWERKPLL
+538 PAVPLLWERKPLL
-552 VGDNVAGAFG
+552 VGDNIAGAFG

-577 KDPSRSEG
+577 KDPSRSKG

>member
-1 MPRRRPA
+1 MSRRTRM
-8 RALCASLSVS
+8 LSASLSTS
-18 LSLALLGACTA
+18 LALALLGACTT
-29 QGSGDRRTP
+29 QGGDDRDPDKR
-38 AGGQPGVASGTVIGG
+38 QPGVATGTVIGG

-81 TMDFGTRLLYR
+81 TMDFGTRLIYR

-98 AAPGKEGGEIVPD
+98 AAPGKKGSEIVPD
-111 LATDLGRPSN
+111 LATDLGRSSD

-141 IRARDVKY
+141 IRARDIKY

-168 YLAGAEGYTGPLDG
+168 YLAEAEGYAGPLDG

-188 RTPDERTVVFE
+188 RTPDDRTIVFA

-205 EFSSTVTLPTF
+205 EFSYTVTLPTF
-216 SPVPASREAGVQYD
+216 SPVPESREKGVQYD

-255 AHWDAATD
+255 THWDAATD

-284 DDRIIASAGADA
+284 DDRIIESAGVDA

-309 AKVLPRPGVL
+309 AKVLPKPEIRQ
-319 KRLSAERTGCTD
+319 RLSAERTGCTD

-343 DLLVRR
+343 DPKLRQ
-349 ALQYAV
+349 AMQYAV
-355 DKRAQVIA
+355 DKEAQVTA

-374 GYLPPSLTGGSAS
+374 AYLPPSLTGGRAAA
-387 KPVHDGPATGDVA
+387 PVHDGPATGDVKRA
-400 KARRLLAE
+400 EKLLAE
-408 AGRADGFDTTITV
+408 AGEADGFNTTITV

-443 RIDTVDPSVYYD
+443 RIETVDPSVYYD
-455 TIGDTAKA
+455 TIGDTASA

-480 FLPFVFDGRTIKE
+480 FLPFVFDGRTIKP

-504 DAAVERR
+504 DKAVERR

-517 MPDAAAAGK
+517 MSDASAANK
-526 AWAALDAEIQRK
+526 AWTALDREIQRTS
-538 VPAVPLLWERKPLL
+538 PAVPLLWERKPLL
-552 VGDNVAGAFG
+552 VGDNIAGAFG

-577 KDPSRSEG
+577 KDPSRSKG